1 MRLQRV
7 FRRPM
12 ARIGLIVAAVCI
24 IAAAV
29 PQKPSRRPAA
39 EGHPA
44 KRIVPAG
51 IASFADV
58 TRAAGIDFH
67 LTCGSLE
74 KRYIMETM
82 CGGIAVFD
90 YDNDGWMDIF
100 LVNGSTL
107 EDLRAGKCHPSK
119 LYRNNHDGTFT
130 DVTVK
135 AGLSRCGWGFGG
147 AGGGL
152 KKKGGGKPLCPLF
165 SKKGVL
171 HKNKQ
176 WDFIP
181 FAPQRGRKK
190 CRSRWG
196 NRALWGFEH

>member
-1 MRLQRV
+1 MIAPHVSMR
-7 FRRPM
+7 
-12 ARIGLIVAAVCI
+12 VAAGVVCLFFL
-24 IAAAV
+24 AAAATAFH
-29 PQKPSRRPAA
+29 PPQQKPSQR
-39 EGHPA
+39 
-44 KRIVPAG
+44 K
-51 IASFADV
+51 ASTTRHASTSSSPTAQFADV
-58 TRAAGIDFH
+58 THAAGIDFH

-135 AGLSRCGWGFGG
+135 AGLSRCGRGFGVAVG
-147 AGGGL
+147 DYDNDGME
-152 KKKGGGKPLCPLF
+152 
-165 SKKGVL
+165 VL
-171 HKNKQ
+171 I
-176 WDFIP
+176 D
-181 FAPQRGRKK
+181 
-190 CRSRWG
+190 S
-196 NRALWGFEH
+196 